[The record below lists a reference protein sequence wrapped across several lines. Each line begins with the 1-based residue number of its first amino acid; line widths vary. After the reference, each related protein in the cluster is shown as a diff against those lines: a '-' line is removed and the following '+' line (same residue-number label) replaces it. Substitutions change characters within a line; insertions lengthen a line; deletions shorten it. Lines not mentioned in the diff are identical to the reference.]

1 MAEKAPARPEPL
13 SGQAVCLSAI
23 DVSGEHYKNKLS
35 AVIEKLEDKSPS
47 KSMVGSNVIYLLDWM
62 DNLTDLQCKGV
73 HHEVTRQDATRCII
87 QTYICLGDI
96 LSLQDE

>member
-1 MAEKAPARPEPL
+1 MKLAILYAGQGSQHPGMGKDLYENSPLAKELFEKYFPGYEEKKYKTK
-13 SGQAVCLSAI
+13 SGKEI

-62 DNLTDLQCKGV
+62 DNLTDLQC
-73 HHEVTRQDATRCII
+73 
-87 QTYICLGDI
+87 
-96 LSLQDE
+96 

>member
-1 MAEKAPARPEPL
+1 MLKLYDLTIEYNAITVTSALLLCLKIAR
-13 SGQAVCLSAI
+13 
-23 DVSGEHYKNKLS
+23 
-35 AVIEKLEDKSPS
+35 
-47 KSMVGSNVIYLLDWM
+47 LLN

-73 HHEVTRQDATRCII
+73 HHDVTRQDATRCII

>member
-1 MAEKAPARPEPL
+1 M
-13 SGQAVCLSAI
+13 
-23 DVSGEHYKNKLS
+23 
-35 AVIEKLEDKSPS
+35 IEKLEDKSPS

-73 HHEVTRQDATRCII
+73 HHEVTRRDATRCII